1 MRLEESL
8 EIRSS
13 LERHIKKIGSV
24 INLGSGDIHKL
35 KKDKP
40 WVFKHVF
47 DPLTKKSLVIHAD
60 IDSFNGA
67 CQVCDLT
74 KFDALDFIKST
85 PRPRLFILA
94 NVLEHVPKK
103 SVKIILSK
111 IFKAMNKGD
120 FFLITA
126 PYRYPYHPDPI
137 DSMYRPGPMAIT
149 KLIPL
154 TWLDMK
160 IIECGSF
167 KEEFSKMN
175 LSKKIRKILKLF
187 FIFQSINN
195 YLRNAHRLLYLF
207 QSYKITMVLGKK

>member
-8 EIRSS
+8 EIQST

-24 INLGSGDIHKL
+24 INLGSGDIRKL

-67 CQVCDLT
+67 CQICNLT
-74 KFDALDFIKST
+74 KSNALDFINTT
-85 PRPRLFILA
+85 PKPRLFILA

-103 SVKIILSK
+103 SVKIILNK

-126 PYRYPYHPDPI
+126 PYSYPYHPDPI
-137 DSMYRPGPMAIT
+137 DSMYRPEPKAIAGLI
-149 KLIPL
+149 KLM
-154 TWLDMK
+154 WLDMK

-167 KEEFSKMN
+167 KEEFGKMS

-195 YLRNAHRLLYLF
+195 YLRNAHRLIYLF
-207 QSYKITMVLGKK
+207 KSYKITMLLGKK